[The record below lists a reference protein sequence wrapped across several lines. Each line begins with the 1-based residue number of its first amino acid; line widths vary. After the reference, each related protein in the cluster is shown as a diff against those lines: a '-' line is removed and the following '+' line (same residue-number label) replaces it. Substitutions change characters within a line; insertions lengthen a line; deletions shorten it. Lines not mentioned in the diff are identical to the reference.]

1 MFCSEC
7 GHEIPEGAQ
16 FCGECGA
23 PAPGA
28 TRSVQA
34 DAEKNA
40 APAHPRRRTA
50 AIAALS
56 VLSLAVVAVAV
67 YVVYALVLEPKPADG
82 PVADDALEAA
92 QVADDE
98 GDAGDADAPAV
109 TSDPAPAPEPTPEPT
124 PEPGPEPA
132 PAPAHDFECEYF
144 YLDVPDSWVL
154 SDGASPELGGPT
166 LWYAEPR
173 GDGTYYFA
181 QSTAFSAGDYVEYET
196 GACTVIVG
204 SGAGG
209 ATYFGSTSDG
219 TPVYVAEASAGFL
232 YHGYDFEVPSECAH
246 LTLK

>member
-1 MFCSEC
+1 MFCNEC

-23 PAPGA
+23 PVPGA

-34 DAEKNA
+34 DAEKNV
-40 APAHPRRRTA
+40 APVHPRRRTA

-67 YVVYALVLEPKPADG
+67 YVIYALVLEPTPAAD
-82 PVADDALEAA
+82 PVTDDALETM
-92 QVADDE
+92 QNADD
-98 GDAGDADAPAV
+98 GDAADTDALSV
-109 TSDPAPAPEPTPEPT
+109 TSEPEPEPEP
-124 PEPGPEPA
+124 EPDPDRDPDPA